1 MCIIIDT
8 NCLNEVFDTS
18 NKHHNE
24 FKPVFNWVYLGKGK
38 IVYGGS
44 KYLSEIGKY
53 LTLFLNLNK
62 AGKAIY
68 VDNNKV
74 DDEEVVVSTIIQ
86 DPDFDDQHLV
96 ALLRVSGCKLI
107 CSRDKRAYPFFRH
120 QRFFS
125 PANTKPK
132 IYSSSKN
139 KGLLKDKNIAE
150 ICKPANKTTKQQ
162 RDMIGELQ

>member
-74 DDEEVVVSTIIQ
+74 DVEEVVVSTIIQ

-120 QRFFS
+120 KRFFS
-125 PANTKPK
+125 SANTKPK

-162 RDMIGELQ
+162 KNIIGRFE